1 MAVFALGRDLGEALG
16 VALRVAILDRDVAT
30 LDPAEFAQPLH
41 KSGCPIGF
49 GPKAATIL
57 RPCYLATLKY
67 WVRACAPACPPPPR
81 GFPRNFPHWFPEPSS
96 CIRLYPWMAAKPW
109 GTSPM
114 PKQNN
119 QAIKQARAA
128 NIPAARLLTWPERC
142 LRPADRLDYAIRR
155 WAIPVP
161 PVVNRPVAAR
171 RGASQSAPHSDVSRS
186 KVLLT
191 EIQAAVGRC
200 LRAEYDT
207 ALPIPARLANLL
219 RQLEQQNGQAEQV
232 A

>member
-1 MAVFALGRDLGEALG
+1 VRTNTNGSADRQGHTRVTAPLLPYNLEILGEGLLPCLPAAPNVGSRGIFSLVPG
-16 VALRVAILDRDVAT
+16 TIVVFPTLSLD
-30 LDPAEFAQPLH
+30 
-41 KSGCPIGF
+41 GG
-49 GPKAATIL
+49 
-57 RPCYLATLKY
+57 
-67 WVRACAPACPPPPR
+67 
-81 GFPRNFPHWFPEPSS
+81 
-96 CIRLYPWMAAKPW
+96 KPW
-109 GTSPM
+109 GTGPM
-114 PKQNN
+114 PEQNN
-119 QAIKQARAA
+119 QAKQARAA

-142 LRPADRLDYAIRR
+142 LRPADRVDYAIRR
-155 WAIPVP
+155 WVIPVP
-161 PVVNRPVAAR
+161 PVVNRPVAAT